1 MDRYGELLKIWCDSL
16 LKRQLRGYGAPHDGG
31 FLCDACTVLHG
42 RADNAIFPMVY
53 LYAET
58 GEKQYLDSARQLL
71 EFRRRLTQGD
81 GSVYNDGQNFWKA
94 TTVFSAIGL
103 YKTLHYCAACLP
115 EELRHELEAL
125 LSQNAQWIY
134 ENLRIGYA
142 SNINYYAAG
151 AAALAACGSYFDR
164 PDYRALAHTLLDYCM
179 QRFTANGLLAG
190 EGQPHDETTPKGC
203 KAIDIGYDMEESV
216 PCLVAA
222 AQELKQKKVLS
233 ALAEHTE
240 KMLAFLLPDGGWDN
254 SFGSRNNKWTYYGSR
269 TSDGCLE
276 ALLTLA
282 PYNPVFY
289 EAARRCVDQYERCT
303 VDGLLAGGPHY
314 GRLEQAACVHHTICH
329 AAGLADA
336 LCRGLSETMPAGQL
350 PCDET
355 RTRVQYFEELDTY
368 RISIG
373 KWLATVTGYDYR
385 TTTYTEGAAHA
396 SGGSLSLL
404 YHREYGPVLAGSTY
418 AYRLTEPLNMQQP
431 HGERRHSSLLMRL
444 EYEDNG
450 EHYTTAVD
458 PQSTIRVNHMDN
470 TVIAFV
476 TAHFV
481 KPDSW
486 QRDAAGRTAKLVYT
500 FTEDSVQIAVR
511 VSPGSTAVRLL
522 LPVIEDTATVTADRP
537 YQKEPIYYLSGGFAA
552 EEYRFDAV
560 EQLRIELR

>member
-1 MDRYGELLKIWCDSL
+1 
-16 LKRQLRGYGAPHDGG
+16 
-31 FLCDACTVLHG
+31 
-42 RADNAIFPMVY
+42 
-53 LYAET
+53 
-58 GEKQYLDSARQLL
+58 
-71 EFRRRLTQGD
+71 
-81 GSVYNDGQNFWKA
+81 
-94 TTVFSAIGL
+94 
-103 YKTLHYCAACLP
+103 
-115 EELRHELEAL
+115 
-125 LSQNAQWIY
+125 
-134 ENLRIGYA
+134 
-142 SNINYYAAG
+142 
-151 AAALAACGSYFDR
+151 
-164 PDYRALAHTLLDYCM
+164 
-179 QRFTANGLLAG
+179 
-190 EGQPHDETTPKGC
+190 
-203 KAIDIGYDMEESV
+203 
-216 PCLVAA
+216 
-222 AQELKQKKVLS
+222 
-233 ALAEHTE
+233 
-240 KMLAFLLPDGGWDN
+240 MLAFLLPDGGWDN

-314 GRLEQAACVHHTICH
+314 GRLGQAACVHHTICH

-350 PCDET
+350 PCDDT